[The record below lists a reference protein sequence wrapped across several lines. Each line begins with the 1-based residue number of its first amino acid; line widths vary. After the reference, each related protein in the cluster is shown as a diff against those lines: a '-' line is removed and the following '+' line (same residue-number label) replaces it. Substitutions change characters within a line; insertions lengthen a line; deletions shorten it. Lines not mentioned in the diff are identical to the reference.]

1 MDNKTKEKFISD
13 NPDLW
18 GKFDEQTKKFVCE
31 NTCFWDKLDD
41 TTKKYVLDNM
51 EVVNYHAGQNIHS
64 GDVKCVG
71 VLFVK
76 TGRLRVYIMSE
87 DGKEVTLYRIGPG
100 EVCILTASCVLS
112 EITFDVYVDAE
123 EASQAVVLNSF
134 AFAKLIDS
142 NIYVENFANRMKA
155 QRFSDVMWTMQQ
167 ILFYSFDKRL
177 AIFLYEELIKNGPI
191 IRYSHMEIA
200 KYLGSARE
208 VVSRMLKYFE
218 NEGIVKVSRK
228 EIEIIDKKKLM
239 ERIS

>member
-1 MDNKTKEKFISD
+1 MDEKEKV
-13 NPDLW
+13 
-18 GKFDEQTKKFVCE
+18 KFLSETAS
-31 NTCFWDKLDD
+31 FWDKLDD
-41 TTKKYVLDNM
+41 ETKKYVCDNT
-51 EVVNYHAGQNIHS
+51 ELITYHAGQNIHS
-64 GDVKCVG
+64 GDTQCVG
-71 VLFVK
+71 VLFIK
-76 TGRLRVYIMSE
+76 SGCLRVYIMSE
-87 DGKEVTLYRIGPG
+87 DGKEVTLYRVG
-100 EVCILTASCVLS
+100 EGEICILTASCVLS

-123 EASQAVVLNSF
+123 EMSQAYVLNSF
-134 AFAKLIDS
+134 AFAKLIES

-177 AIFLYEELIKNGPI
+177 AIFLYEEFIKNGPI

-228 EIEIIDKKKLM
+228 EIEIVDKKKLM
-239 ERIS
+239 ERIQ

>member
-1 MDNKTKEKFISD
+1 MNTKEKMEFLSQYSD
-13 NPDLW
+13 FWDHLT
-18 GKFDEQTKKFVCE
+18 DEERQFVCQ
-31 NTCFWDKLDD
+31 NT
-41 TTKKYVLDNM
+41 
-51 EVVNYHAGQNIHS
+51 EVVSYHPGQNIHS
-64 GDVKCVG
+64 ADTQCIG

-76 TGRLRVYIMSE
+76 SGCLRVYIMSE
-87 DGKEVTLYRIGPG
+87 EGKEVTLYRVNPG

-123 EASQAVVLNSF
+123 ELSQVVVLNAF
-134 AFAKLIDS
+134 AFSKMIEK
-142 NIYVENFANRMKA
+142 NIYVENFSNKMKA
-155 QRFSDVMWTMQQ
+155 IRFSDVMWTMQQ
-167 ILFYSFDKRL
+167 ILFFSFDKRL

-228 EIEIIDKKKLM
+228 EIEIIDKRKLM
-239 ERIS
+239 QRI

>member
-1 MDNKTKEKFISD
+1 MNTKEKMDFLSQYSD
-13 NPDLW
+13 FWDHLT
-18 GKFDEQTKKFVCE
+18 DEERQFVCR
-31 NTCFWDKLDD
+31 NT
-41 TTKKYVLDNM
+41 
-51 EVVNYHAGQNIHS
+51 EVMSYHPGQNIHS
-64 GDVKCVG
+64 ADTQCIG

-76 TGRLRVYIMSE
+76 SGCLRVYIMSE
-87 DGKEVTLYRIGPG
+87 EGKEVTLYRVNPG

-123 EASQAVVLNSF
+123 ELSQVVVLNAF
-134 AFAKLIDS
+134 AFSKMIEK
-142 NIYVENFANRMKA
+142 NIYVENFSNKMKA
-155 QRFSDVMWTMQQ
+155 IRFSDVMWTMQQ
-167 ILFYSFDKRL
+167 ILFFSFDKRL

-228 EIEIIDKKKLM
+228 EIEIIDKRKLM
-239 ERIS
+239 QRI

>member
-1 MDNKTKEKFISD
+1 MNTKEKMDFLSQYSD
-13 NPDLW
+13 FWDHLT
-18 GKFDEQTKKFVCE
+18 DEERQFVCQ
-31 NTCFWDKLDD
+31 NT
-41 TTKKYVLDNM
+41 
-51 EVVNYHAGQNIHS
+51 EVVSYHPGQNIHS
-64 GDVKCVG
+64 ADTQCIG

-76 TGRLRVYIMSE
+76 SGCLRVYIMSE
-87 DGKEVTLYRIGPG
+87 EGKEVTLYRVNPG

-123 EASQAVVLNSF
+123 ELSQVVVLNAF
-134 AFAKLIDS
+134 AFSKMIEK
-142 NIYVENFANRMKA
+142 NIYVENFSNKMKA
-155 QRFSDVMWTMQQ
+155 IRFSDVMWTMQQ
-167 ILFYSFDKRL
+167 ILFFSFDKRL

-228 EIEIIDKKKLM
+228 EIEIIDKRKLM
-239 ERIS
+239 QRI

>member
-1 MDNKTKEKFISD
+1 MAIKEKMELLPQFSD
-13 NPDLW
+13 FWSHLTEEEKVFTCRNTEIVTYNP
-18 GKFDEQTKKFVCE
+18 G
-31 NTCFWDKLDD
+31 
-41 TTKKYVLDNM
+41 
-51 EVVNYHAGQNIHS
+51 HHIHS
-64 GDVKCVG
+64 ADTQCVG

-76 TGRLRVYIMSE
+76 TGCLRVYIMSE
-87 DGKEVTLYRIGPG
+87 EGKEVTLYRVHPG

-123 EASQAVVLNSF
+123 ELSQVVVLNAF
-134 AFAKLIDS
+134 AFSKLIS
-142 NIYVENFANRMKA
+142 NNIYVENFSNKMQAA
-155 QRFSDVMWTMQQ
+155 RFSNVMWTMQQ
-167 ILFYSFDKRL
+167 ILFFSFDKRL

-228 EIEIIDKKKLM
+228 EIEIMDKKKLM
-239 ERIS
+239 ERI

>member
-1 MDNKTKEKFISD
+1 MNTKEKMEFLSQYSD
-13 NPDLW
+13 FWDHLT
-18 GKFDEQTKKFVCE
+18 DEERQFVCR
-31 NTCFWDKLDD
+31 NT
-41 TTKKYVLDNM
+41 
-51 EVVNYHAGQNIHS
+51 EVVSYHPGQNIHS
-64 GDVKCVG
+64 ADTQCIG

-76 TGRLRVYIMSE
+76 SGCLRVYIMSE
-87 DGKEVTLYRIGPG
+87 EGKEVTLYRVNPG

-123 EASQAVVLNSF
+123 ELSQVVVLNAF
-134 AFAKLIDS
+134 AFSKMIEK
-142 NIYVENFANRMKA
+142 NIYVENFSNKMKA
-155 QRFSDVMWTMQQ
+155 IRFSDVMWTMQQ
-167 ILFYSFDKRL
+167 ILFFSFDKRL

-228 EIEIIDKKKLM
+228 EIEIIDKRKLM
-239 ERIS
+239 QRI